1 MCAPFGTSCAG
12 PKRSSEQDCQRVTH
26 AALGSKLKR
35 LTHEQYAVNSR
46 LIGRPLDLRVDD
58 YGAYFYFRMVNNPG
72 NQIVSSVLWQ
82 QTNNGVAGIPSIVR
96 VPKRDNAATRKMPEN
111 MTYQKLLAF
120 GPSLTSQGLQD

>member
-1 MCAPFGTSCAG
+1 
-12 PKRSSEQDCQRVTH
+12 
-26 AALGSKLKR
+26 
-35 LTHEQYAVNSR
+35 
-46 LIGRPLDLRVDD
+46 
-58 YGAYFYFRMVNNPG
+58 MVNNPG